1 MELIGVIHLNR
12 AELAIKQDDL
22 TTAQTCCSHALKIF
36 GRTGDENGIAETYK
50 FLGCIYAR
58 GKKWQQAERVFQRS
72 IQIFEECQ
80 NLLNVA
86 EVRYEYGLMCIEQG
100 KKEIAKWELN
110 RALDIFSELQANSDV
125 QKVKA
130 ALEKVSSLGK

>member
-1 MELIGVIHLNR
+1 VELTGVIHLNS

-22 TTAQTCCSHALKIF
+22 TTAQTCCRHALKMF

-58 GKKWQQAERVFQRS
+58 RKKWQQAERVFQRS

-80 NLLNVA
+80 NPLNAA

-100 KKEIAKWELN
+100 RKEVAKWELN
-110 RALDIFSELQANSDV
+110 WALNIFSELQAISDV

-130 ALEKVSSLGK
+130 ALEKVK